1 MPAPKAPSADIN
13 LRASASPSKNKTS
26 QTQPL
31 SKAATSQVPTNTSP
45 SGGKIA
51 PSFETS
57 VSQKASACRTLKS
70 HVLHLT
76 HLQAILQKH
85 NRTFD
90 EADVRMSFGPV
101 SETSYWQA
109 MKNESTKEI
118 SEVEEK
124 AKGVRKEMVP
134 YLAEKALGRPLPI
147 EIVNMIHGIMDR
159 PEKKARVTDNPN
171 SLAAMAEKLDL
182 KEEQAWDLEMA
193 ELYAEADAEN
203 TKEIM
208 ETLDRWSRH
217 LDWMRK
223 NGRGL

>member
-1 MPAPKAPSADIN
+1 
-13 LRASASPSKNKTS
+13 
-26 QTQPL
+26 
-31 SKAATSQVPTNTSP
+31 
-45 SGGKIA
+45 
-51 PSFETS
+51 
-57 VSQKASACRTLKS
+57 
-70 HVLHLT
+70 
-76 HLQAILQKH
+76 
-85 NRTFD
+85 
-90 EADVRMSFGPV
+90 
-101 SETSYWQA
+101 
-109 MKNESTKEI
+109 
-118 SEVEEK
+118 
-124 AKGVRKEMVP
+124 
-134 YLAEKALGRPLPI
+134 
-147 EIVNMIHGIMDR
+147 MIHGIMDR